1 MLWHIQL
8 YKGHRTSGGVVEPA
22 SKVDSV
28 ADNVEKEQDLVGRPT
43 HDESTA
49 DHQ

>member
-1 MLWHIQL
+1 MSIVL
-8 YKGHRTSGGVVEPA
+8 SGGVVEPA
-22 SKVDSV
+22 SKVDRV
-28 ADNVEKEQDLVGRPT
+28 ANKVEKEQDLVRRPT